1 MLRQRSFL
9 GRRVREVLLSK
20 LRGVEIRRPTYFF
33 TLDGGVFRSFD
44 RFRSVDYSFSSGAA
58 PVELMLPRG
67 AAGRRFSTGYPNLDR
82 ELEGG
87 FSKGYLVILE
97 LDSRVVM
104 MLGL

>member
-1 MLRQRSFL
+1 MDGVLMLRQRSFL

-33 TLDGGVFRSFD
+33 SLDGGIFRSFD

-67 AAGRRFSTGYPNLDR
+67 AAGRRFSTGYANLAR
-82 ELEGG
+82 ERAGG
-87 FSKGYLVILE
+87 FSKRSLVTLKPHA
-97 LDSRVVM
+97 LV
-104 MLGL
+104 